1 MDFRV
6 YLNSSEEISKALIYE
21 MYFQVDI
28 MNLYSKATIKINDIS
43 TTLYNKIKT
52 GQQFI
57 IEFTLSNTES
67 YTNYMRVISFQ
78 KKNQVTPTDLVENI
92 EIKLV
97 SSWYFDSTVG
107 DAVYFGSYSEILNS
121 IINKTTRSYF
131 NGTDFTSTEDAS
143 RYRYRI
149 GETEQAFL
157 VRNMKYGIKGN
168 LPVYLYTNAKGQLV
182 LRGIKDFIRE
192 SATISI
198 SPDLSVQTN
207 TEPSNISDYENLRVS
222 SYNVAADIENAH
234 SRMTSYIT
242 TSNFKL
248 PEESSVPTSVALN
261 NTENNNPQSEVNSP
275 EIRIYSNWNRTPDD
289 ALATSIRSIFESNL
303 SSYYLVAVIPSWTD
317 ILDLGTKIK
326 VFLPYDPVSDSK
338 TGKTNNLGEGEYFIK
353 HISYIFK
360 DNLYK
365 TKLSLIQALY

>member
-28 MNLYSKATIKINDIS
+28 MNLYSKATIKINDVS

-57 IEFTLSNTES
+57 IEFTLSDTES
-67 YTNYMRVISFQ
+67 YANYMRVISFQ
-78 KKNQVTPTDLVENI
+78 KKNQVTPANLVENI

-168 LPVYLYTNAKGQLV
+168 LPVYLYTDAKGQLV

-198 SPDLSVQTN
+198 SSDLSVQTN

-222 SYNVAADIENAH
+222 SYNVVADIENAH
-234 SRMTSYIT
+234 SKMTSYIT
-242 TSNFKL
+242 TGNFRL

-275 EIRIYSNWNRTPDD
+275 EIRVYSNWNRTPDD

-326 VFLPYDPVSDSK
+326 VFLPYEPVSDSK